1 MWGFSTEHN
10 QPVRSFDDSSCLI
23 CPIGHIGWARV
34 DIATAILSCWGRT
47 RHLPDP
53 RPDLTEFQEQ
63 TEAIHAFLSSP
74 EAVRNL
80 EKSHMTIPP
89 DALFPRDKHTIEF
102 TNGHIQL
109 EWIRGRWSVQNWK
122 DMETSQPLW
131 IQPEENFLS
140 ALIRP
145 PSRPEPIAPEIRAAR
160 LGRST
165 RNGTGPLDR
174 SPQDNPQEQTLA
186 RQEWP
191 HPNTTTMVLY
201 MQKMKW
207 RTPFLRRLRSI
218 NIQWKMA
225 IDSLEWVDIHLSSC
239 CQGEIQPCSSHRLG
253 LIQDDH
259 LICHN
264 RRAYETIKKAPYGN
278 RSITLLIEGLGSP
291 GLRCSITCN

>member
-1 MWGFSTEHN
+1 MWGFSTENN

-23 CPIGHIGWARV
+23 CPIGHIGWAQV

-74 EAVRNL
+74 EAVKSL
-80 EKSHMTIPP
+80 EKRHLMIPP
-89 DALFPRDKHTIEF
+89 DALSPRDKYPIEF

-109 EWIRGRWSVQNWK
+109 EWVRGRWSVQNWK
-122 DMETSQPLW
+122 DTETSPPLW

-145 PSRPEPIAPEIRAAR
+145 PSRPEPIAPEYILAV
-160 LGRST
+160 
-165 RNGTGPLDR
+165 NLDR
-174 SPQDNPQEQTLA
+174 STMNSSGPPDRPPQDNHLQEQALA

-207 RTPFLRRLRSI
+207 RTPFMRRLRSI

-225 IDSLEWVDIHLSSC
+225 IDSLEWVDIDLSSC
-239 CQGEIQPCSSHRLG
+239 CQGQIQPRDSHRLG
-253 LIQDDH
+253 LIRDGH

-264 RRAYETIKKAPYGN
+264 RRACETLKMDAVWKPDHH
-278 RSITLLIEGLGSP
+278 TP
-291 GLRCSITCN
+291 D